1 METIH
6 GHTLAKCVFYEL
18 MPRHM
23 FSIKVE
29 NKYATGKLDMS
40 ENTLKCAPSADV
52 VCGFPWC

>member
-52 VCGFPWC
+52 VCGEC